1 MGMNQ
6 GVHTMKASKPLA
18 SVVAAAAVVGAIGLA
33 YAQTPGTATG
43 ATSSGDTSS
52 QTMQNQGTTG
62 TATDTTGSTSG
73 STTGNSSSTT
83 TNDTTGFQSERPAQ
97 ADRN

>member
-1 MGMNQ
+1 
-6 GVHTMKASKPLA
+6 MKASKPLA

-33 YAQTPGTATG
+33 YAQTPGSSTG

-62 TATDTTGSTSG
+62 THYRHDG
-73 STTGNSSSTT
+73 
-83 TNDTTGFQSERPAQ
+83 QHERQHHRQQPVHDNQRHCGLPVRASCPG
-97 ADRN
+97 